1 MGSAYR
7 LHRRTCYTKKEPPR
21 RISEVLK
28 VAATYSPTVF
38 RSAVPSAMLS
48 LCPVPPLCCPRLS
61 PPRCLPPLPA
71 PLLSALSPAPARR
84 RRAQPTPHT
93 VRHRRHRARLR
104 SRLDY
109 SRTPIIPPDY
119 IKSMVSLSIRC
130 SLRSRSLSIYR
141 AFLIRC
147 ASHGCIYVLRTVV
160 FLLVSLRSI
169 YYKVYTRAPSRVCAI
184 GKRLL
189 MNRLL
194 YIGVKNST
202 EYTE

>member
-28 VAATYSPTVF
+28 VAATYSPTIF

-48 LCPVPPLCCPRLS
+48 LCPVLS
-61 PPRCLPPLPA
+61 LLPA
-71 PLLSALSPAPARR
+71 PLSAPLSPARR

-130 SLRSRSLSIYR
+130 SLRSRSMSIYR

-147 ASHGCIYVLRTVV
+147 ASHGCIYVLRT
-160 FLLVSLRSI
+160 I
-169 YYKVYTRAPSRVCAI
+169 
-184 GKRLL
+184 
-189 MNRLL
+189 
-194 YIGVKNST
+194 
-202 EYTE
+202 E

>member
-1 MGSAYR
+1 MLYKERTPKTNLRGSQSGGY
-7 LHRRTCYTKKEPPR
+7 LLSHNIPQCST
-21 RISEVLK
+21 IGD
-28 VAATYSPTVF
+28 
-38 RSAVPSAMLS
+38 AVSLPCALS
-48 LCPVPPLCCPRLS
+48 LPS
-61 PPRCLPPLPA
+61 P
-71 PLLSALSPAPARR
+71 LSAPLSPAPARR

-147 ASHGCIYVLRTVV
+147 ASHCCIYVLRT
-160 FLLVSLRSI
+160 I
-169 YYKVYTRAPSRVCAI
+169 
-184 GKRLL
+184 
-189 MNRLL
+189 
-194 YIGVKNST
+194 
-202 EYTE
+202 E